1 MPNQVN
7 NGSFFANAGGEIKI
21 GRVITILAVF
31 FIVVIVAASSFVTIQ
46 PGTRGIVVELG
57 KVKTTLGEG
66 FYVLTPFTQS
76 IQLMDIRTQ
85 KIEAP
90 ASAASK
96 DLQTVSATVAL
107 NFHVI
112 PESVGALYQNVG
124 LNYREKLIDQA
135 IQESV
140 KASTAQYT
148 AEELITKREIVK
160 TVIRD
165 NLRARLVVYNITVED
180 IAITNFDFSSGFNA
194 AIEQKVTAEQNAL
207 TEQNKLKII
216 EFQAQQKVAEA
227 NGQAESVKKV
237 ADGEAYRNLAT
248 ATAEAKA
255 IEIKGQADAT
265 AIKVRGDALR
275 QNPQLVSLEYAKAAQ
290 NWNGQLPVNMYGS
303 APLPFLNVGGQL
315 VV

>member
-1 MPNQVN
+1 MSSQSDGTFWTTPE
-7 NGSFFANAGGEIKI
+7 GEIRVGKVVTI
-21 GRVITILAVF
+21 GITFLILVT
-31 FIVVIVAASSFVTIQ
+31 VVASSFVTIQ
-46 PGTRGIVVELG
+46 PGTRGIVIELG
-57 KVKTTLGEG
+57 KVKTTLSEG

-96 DLQTVSATVAL
+96 DLQIVSATVAL
-107 NFHVI
+107 NFHI
-112 PESVGALYQNVG
+112 NPESVGTIYQNLG
-124 LNYREKLIDQA
+124 LNYRERVIDPA

-160 TVIRD
+160 AVIRD
-165 NLRARLVVYNITVED
+165 NLRTRLSVYNIIVED
-180 IAITNFDFSSGFNA
+180 IAITNFDFSKQFNE

-207 TEQNKLKII
+207 TEQNRLKII
-216 EFQAQQKVAEA
+216 EFQAQQKIAEA
-227 NGQAESVKKV
+227 NGAAESVKKQ

-255 IEIKGQADAT
+255 IEIKGEADAT
-265 AIKVRGDALR
+265 AIRVRGDALR
-275 QNPQLVSLEYAKAAQ
+275 QNPQLVNLEYAKAAQ
-290 NWNGQLPVNMYGS
+290 NWDGKLPVNMYGS
-303 APLPFLNVGGQL
+303 APLPFLNVGSQP